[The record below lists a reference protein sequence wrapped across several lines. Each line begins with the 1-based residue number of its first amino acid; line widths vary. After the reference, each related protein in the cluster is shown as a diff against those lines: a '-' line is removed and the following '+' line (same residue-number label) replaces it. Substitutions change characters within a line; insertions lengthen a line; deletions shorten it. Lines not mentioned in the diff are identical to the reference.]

1 MIYVVGIGPGNPR
14 YLLNIAEDIIFRSD
28 YVLSYKRVKDTIGTM
43 ANIIEIESLKDITD
57 FLDKNDNDEVE
68 IAVLASGD
76 PSFYGIGSYLSK
88 RYKVK
93 TIPGISC
100 VSYMAGY
107 ENISLNDVTTISFH
121 GRDLDLDLI
130 SNDKIMIYTDSKND
144 PNTISKWLYEN
155 GFRGKMVVGF
165 NLSYDDESIDHYEV
179 GDEVDVKSDLNV
191 MYVEILN
198 ESDRG

>member
-14 YLLNIAEDIIFRSD
+14 YLLNIAEDIIFKCD
-28 YVLSYKRVKDTIGTM
+28 YVLSYKRVKETIGPM
-43 ANIIEIESLKDITD
+43 AKIIEIDGLKDITD
-57 FLDKNDNDEVE
+57 FLDKNAKEDVD

-107 ENISLNDVTTISFH
+107 ENIPLNDVTTISFH

-130 SNDKIMIYTDSKND
+130 SNDKIMIYTDSKNN
-144 PNTISKWLYEN
+144 PNKISKWLYEN
-155 GFRGKMVVGF
+155 GFRGNMVVGF
-165 NLSYDDESIDHYEV
+165 NLSYSDESIDKYNI
-179 GDEVDVKSDLNV
+179 GDTVDIKSDLNIV
-191 MYVEILN
+191 YVEFID
-198 ESDRG
+198 ESNRG